1 MDIFEDSYYKLNR
14 FFLSMVGLWPFLDKK
29 RKFVLRII
37 AKMSLACLLIPQISM
52 IASNVTMETVTNV
65 CMFFLP
71 SVAIAEGYYT
81 MYVNNEKVKM
91 ILEHIKYDWSIFAV
105 GRERGIMQEHAEE
118 SKMFTVILA
127 AIHYFSMYFLI
138 FFSMTPAILD
148 LVAPLNETRPREL
161 PIPAVF
167 FFDHEKYFFY
177 MILIAFFVTTVVGA
191 ISMAFYPL
199 ILICMKHI
207 CGLFQIAGYLFENI
221 INEENEGHLNDAE
234 QLYARVVHSVKCHK
248 RAINFANLVNSY
260 YEWNLFFQFVL
271 TFVML
276 AIEIF
281 IILTLDTTEQNF
293 DEIVTY
299 VFYVFAVMIFVFFTG
314 HIGQLVIDYSAD
326 VFNKAYATP
335 WYLLPIKTRK
345 LFYLVMMRS
354 IKPCYISVGC
364 IQFLSYELLMS
375 TLQKSVS
382 YAMVIKSFK

>member
-37 AKMSLACLLIPQISM
+37 AKMCLACLLIPQISM
-52 IASNVTMETVTNV
+52 IASNVNMETVTNV

-81 MYVNNEKVKM
+81 MYVNNEKV
-91 ILEHIKYDWSIFAV
+91 S
-105 GRERGIMQEHAEE
+105 
-118 SKMFTVILA
+118 
-127 AIHYFSMYFLI
+127 IHYFSMYFLI
-138 FFSMTPAILD
+138 FFSTAPAILD

-221 INEENEGHLNDAE
+221 INEENEGDLNDAE

-271 TFVML
+271 TFLML

-281 IILTLDTTEQNF
+281 IILTLDMTEQNF

-299 VFYVFAVMIFVFFTG
+299 VFYVFAVMVFVFFTG

-335 WYLLPIKTRK
+335 WYSLPIKTRK

-375 TLQKSVS
+375 TIQKSVS

>member
-1 MDIFEDSYYKLNR
+1 
-14 FFLSMVGLWPFLDKK
+14 
-29 RKFVLRII
+29 
-37 AKMSLACLLIPQISM
+37 
-52 IASNVTMETVTNV
+52 
-65 CMFFLP
+65 
-71 SVAIAEGYYT
+71 
-81 MYVNNEKVKM
+81 
-91 ILEHIKYDWSIFAV
+91 
-105 GRERGIMQEHAEE
+105 
-118 SKMFTVILA
+118 
-127 AIHYFSMYFLI
+127 
-138 FFSMTPAILD
+138 MTPAILD

-248 RAINFANLVNSY
+248 RAIKS
-260 YEWNLFFQFVL
+260 
-271 TFVML
+271 
-276 AIEIF
+276 
-281 IILTLDTTEQNF
+281 ILTLDTTEQNF

>member
-1 MDIFEDSYYKLNR
+1 MIEMDIFEDSYYKLNR
-14 FFLSMVGLWPFLDKK
+14 LFLSMIGLWPFLDKK
-29 RKFVLRII
+29 RKFILRII
-37 AKMSLACLLIPQISM
+37 SKTCLACLLIPQISM
-52 IASNVTMETVTNV
+52 IASNVNLETIMDV

-71 SVAIAEGYYT
+71 SVAIAESYYT
-81 MYVNNEKVKM
+81 MYVNNDKVKM
-91 ILEHIKYDWSIFAV
+91 ILEHIKYDWSIFTA

-127 AIHYFSMYFLI
+127 GRDQTLLFIQTIHYFSMYFLI
-138 FFSMTPAILD
+138 FVSLTPAILD
-148 LVAPLNETRPREL
+148 LVVPLNETRPREL
-161 PIPAVF
+161 PIPATL

-177 MILIAFFVTTVVGA
+177 MILIAFFVTTVVGT

-221 INEENEGHLNDAE
+221 INEENEGHVNDAE
-234 QLYARVVHSVKCHK
+234 QLHARV
-248 RAINFANLVNSY
+248 
-260 YEWNLFFQFVL
+260 
-271 TFVML
+271 
-276 AIEIF
+276 
-281 IILTLDTTEQNF
+281 ILTLDIAEQNF

-299 VFYVFAVMIFVFFTG
+299 VFYVFAVMVFVFFTG

-354 IKPCYISVGC
+354 TKPCYISVGN

-382 YAMVIKSFK
+382 YAMVIKSLK

>member
-1 MDIFEDSYYKLNR
+1 
-14 FFLSMVGLWPFLDKK
+14 
-29 RKFVLRII
+29 
-37 AKMSLACLLIPQISM
+37 M
-52 IASNVTMETVTNV
+52 IASNVNMETIMDV

-81 MYVNNEKVKM
+81 MYSNNEKVKM
-91 ILEHIKYDWSIFAV
+91 ILEHIKYDWSIFAA

-127 AIHYFSMYFLI
+127 AVHYLSMYSLI
-138 FFSMTPAILD
+138 FLSMAPALLD
-148 LVAPLNETRPREL
+148 FVVPLNETRPREL

-177 MILIAFFVTTVVGA
+177 MILIAFFVSTVVGT

-199 ILICMKHI
+199 ILICMKHV

-221 INEENEGHLNDAE
+221 INEEDDECHVYDTE
-234 QLYARVVHSVKCHK
+234 QLYAKVIRGVKCHK

-260 YEWNLFFQFVL
+260 YEWALLVQVLL
-271 TFVML
+271 TFIIL
-276 AIEIF
+276 AIEIYA
-281 IILTLDTTEQNF
+281 ILTLDMAEQNF

-299 VFYVFAVMIFVFFTG
+299 VFYVIAVMIFVFFTG
-314 HIGQLVIDYSAD
+314 HIGQLVIDCSAD

-335 WYLLPIKTRK
+335 WYTLPIKTRK

-354 IKPCYISVGC
+354 IKPCYISVGNV
-364 IQFLSYELLMS
+364 QFLSYELLMLA
-375 TLQKSVS
+375 LQKSAS
-382 YAMVIKSFK
+382 YAMVIKSMK

>member
-1 MDIFEDSYYKLNR
+1 M
-14 FFLSMVGLWPFLDKK
+14 
-29 RKFVLRII
+29 
-37 AKMSLACLLIPQISM
+37 A
-52 IASNVTMETVTNV
+52 
-65 CMFFLP
+65 
-71 SVAIAEGYYT
+71 
-81 MYVNNEKVKM
+81 
-91 ILEHIKYDWSIFAV
+91 
-105 GRERGIMQEHAEE
+105 
-118 SKMFTVILA
+118 
-127 AIHYFSMYFLI
+127 
-138 FFSMTPAILD
+138 PAILD

-221 INEENEGHLNDAE
+221 INEENEGDLNDAE

-281 IILTLDTTEQNF
+281 IILTLDMTEQNF

-299 VFYVFAVMIFVFFTG
+299 VFYVFAVMVFVFFTG

-375 TLQKSVS
+375 TLQKSAS
-382 YAMVIKSFK
+382 YAMNKLYTLIFLAFVSIRFIVFFGCSITLLYLDYDMADAIFIPLYVPFNVNKYFKETFIFFIATSVMLVFTTASTYSISMYTVRHICIFLEIAGHVITMAFENKDKRNIREKLIRGIRFTRWSYG